1 MQKKSQRDKGARSC
15 ASSSH
20 GSETAPGRDHAAA
33 AAALD
38 GLVAASGA
46 GVGSEAEEAED
57 LLLSSRGKSGD
68 SRPRDNCLMLV
79 QMQKPAL
86 LQGIAEGQGIVE
98 GQGRRS
104 ARKQHLDSP

>member
-1 MQKKSQRDKGARSC
+1 MQKKSQRDKGTRSC

-33 AAALD
+33 ALD
-38 GLVAASGA
+38 GLVAASVA

-57 LLLSSRGKSGD
+57 LLLSSRGKSGG
-68 SRPRDNCLMLV
+68 SRPRDNCLMKV
-79 QMQKPAL
+79 QMQKSAL

-98 GQGRRS
+98 EQGRRS
-104 ARKQHLDSP
+104 ARKQRLDRP

>member
-1 MQKKSQRDKGARSC
+1 
-15 ASSSH
+15 
-20 GSETAPGRDHAAA
+20 
-33 AAALD
+33 
-38 GLVAASGA
+38 
-46 GVGSEAEEAED
+46 
-57 LLLSSRGKSGD
+57 
-68 SRPRDNCLMLV
+68 LMLV